1 MGDEARAGEGT
12 ADAEDGVWDD
22 EGWGVVF
29 CEEPEAV
36 ERLLK
41 SYCKAAGIFSR
52 RRAKLFTHPSY
63 FSRQ

>member
-1 MGDEARAGEGT
+1 VDDEAGAGEGT

-41 SYCKAAGIFSR
+41 PYWKAAGIFSGR
-52 RRAKLFTHPSY
+52 GAKLFAHCSY
-63 FSRQ
+63 FSRR